1 MIVCILYYVFYGDLF
16 ELKANIF
23 HRIRLDCIHCNS
35 FGWHTLTIFHHY
47 LDLSL
52 TLNSQH
58 LMSSHCDFWSP
69 QANLL
74 TPCTNHTVDRWIMLP
89 PPCSLYPLYHSQNH
103 RFMFTPLLWMELLW
117 DGSDLYNY
125 SKAIRQA
132 CADDIMVASSVQKH
146 LINVRSVVNK
156 AYIINDSEIWLS

>member
-1 MIVCILYYVFYGDLF
+1 
-16 ELKANIF
+16 
-23 HRIRLDCIHCNS
+23 
-35 FGWHTLTIFHHY
+35 
-47 LDLSL
+47 
-52 TLNSQH
+52 
-58 LMSSHCDFWSP
+58 
-69 QANLL
+69 
-74 TPCTNHTVDRWIMLP
+74 
-89 PPCSLYPLYHSQNH
+89 
-103 RFMFTPLLWMELLW
+103 MFTPLLWMELLW